1 MKKSLIALAIAGTF
15 AAPAFAASSN
25 VDVYGTV
32 RMSVDHVSAGN
43 APVSVA
49 NVSNDGWKIVDQTSR
64 IGFKGTED
72 LGGGLKAVWQIEQQI
87 SSETAG
93 AFGAQDMRNT
103 FVGLSGGFG
112 TALIG
117 RHDTPYKLVG
127 SADLFADTSADSQKN
142 TTGIIGR
149 NGFDNRASNT
159 VAYVSPDFSGFHFA
173 AAVIPGE
180 ENVGLSTSGTAAAN
194 EAASNARGLMD
205 SYSLAGIYKNG
216 PLNVGLGYE
225 KFGGKTGD
233 AQASITTDAAI
244 DAYKL
249 NVGYAFG
256 DIKVGYTFERS
267 DDQRANTA
275 ANPQSTDTGHLLS
288 VAYGMGPIT
297 LAAQYGKFD
306 DKANGA
312 TATGGQDAND
322 LTRWTL
328 GVIYNMS
335 KRTNVYAAYNS
346 DNYKLDN
353 ELTQNNYG
361 TAAAATGMRDAKTWT
376 FGMNHSF

>member
-1 MKKSLIALAIAGTF
+1 MKKSLIALAVAGAF

-25 VDVYGTV
+25 VDVYGTI

-43 APVSVA
+43 QV
-49 NVSNDGWKIVDQTSR
+49 NGNGENDGWAINDQTSR

-72 LGGGLKAVWQIEQQI
+72 LGGGLKAVWQIEQQL
-87 SSETAG
+87 STTDPTGATAADNSGAGG
-93 AFGAQDMRNT
+93 AFGGAALRNT

-127 SADLFADTSADSQKN
+127 SSDLFGDTAADSQKN

-149 NGFDNRASNT
+149 NGFDNRANQT

-180 ENVGLSTSGTAAAN
+180 ENVGAAGAVAGFGN
-194 EAASNARGLMD
+194 DAQGLMD

-225 KFGGKTGD
+225 RFGAKTNTVVGGAAATDKAKD
-233 AQASITTDAAI
+233 AW
-244 DAYKL
+244 KL
-249 NVGYAFG
+249 NAGYAFG
-256 DIKVGYTFERS
+256 DVKVGYTYERS
-267 DDQRANTA
+267 ADQYANTD
-275 ANPQSTDTGHLLS
+275 ANPQSKDAGHLLS

-297 LAAQYGKFD
+297 LAAQYGKFN
-306 DKANGA
+306 DKGNN
-312 TATGGQDAND
+312 TAEQEND
-322 LTRWTL
+322 MTRWTL
-328 GVIYNMS
+328 GVIYNLS
-335 KRTNVYAAYNS
+335 KRTNVYAAYDA
-346 DNYKLDN
+346 DNYKADN
-353 ELTQNNYG
+353 ETTQNG
-361 TAAAATGMRDAKTWT
+361 TARRDAKIWT